1 MWEVIQSICRFVA
14 SLLNVSLFK
23 FMPNSSGTLSRA
35 ITMPA
40 PGGLKSYTFPM
51 PCQKARFTVSYM
63 HFVSFLF
70 ERGMVLYSD
79 PEEKALIPW
88 IKNETKWGKY
98 SENLSSVGKKH
109 LLFNTD
115 FLNIFYAPQ
124 ASVCWTQL
132 QAVYISKVPANKR
145 GLSPVLHAYSH
156 FTTQQ
161 WNVFSRLLCPCS
173 LS

>member
-1 MWEVIQSICRFVA
+1 MFLSLNSCLIPLGPYPEPSPCLLLEALNPTHSLCHVRKQDSPFLTCILSHSCLSEEWFYIQ
-14 SLLNVSLFK
+14 
-23 FMPNSSGTLSRA
+23 TLKRN
-35 ITMPA
+35 
-40 PGGLKSYTFPM
+40 
-51 PCQKARFTVSYM
+51 
-63 HFVSFLF
+63 
-70 ERGMVLYSD
+70 
-79 PEEKALIPW
+79 ALIPW

-109 LLFNTD
+109 LLFSTD